1 MIGTVHSYVQFG
13 TNLDLK
19 WYWDNTELTSA
30 QHPLQIL
37 ENYNND
43 PLNEVIGIS
52 SIKNDVAGNY
62 IEISVSSPADA
73 PDMEWI
79 ILESLSGRTRN
90 GFIYDEYGLLRYT
103 SEFPPQ
109 VDFKRRI
116 NCGDVLGDDTDDGI
130 VGNLSREIALKI
142 VTQNFDG
149 INPQVLKFRFYL
161 EDQFFEDYNYNLME
175 LTGNI
180 RIEDCLGESRECLN
194 FPFLQPGPV
203 TFNPP
208 PGPITVENGQWQFID
223 MYSNV
228 NGTIYFTDLFYTN
241 CAEIPDVRW
250 GYSPYYY
257 DENETRWRRIPN
269 STGIFCLKA
278 AVYTGGENFTDNVCG
293 CWDVTVITG
302 VYDYLNISELSATQ
316 TLIEN
321 NNYYYEAFF
330 VDADNDGTTFNDWN
344 WKLKLFH
351 SGGEFVLATSNSSIL
366 TGFFNCLPASYSWSI
381 LNGKIQGI
389 VECFGYD
396 SDGIYQED
404 VFPIEAELASTC
416 LSAPVISHFTQTPSP
431 ICQGSSGYV
440 YVHLQQGSG
449 SLNYSWTIE
458 NLPPGAYITPLGNKC
473 RVTYPES
480 LMSVGNLFEQSTLA
494 PTNYIS
500 CTVSNAVGSDS
511 KSANVSMSSTC
522 DPTGCPTLA
531 FGNGNEIVNENT
543 MLINSLSN
551 PGEDVTDYY
560 LINSSNKI
568 ENGNI
573 GFYIHE
579 PSEEHTWFDEIELW
593 ELKADKGEFIAVTD
607 EGE

>member
-1 MIGTVHSYVQFG
+1 MKRKNLICVLFVFIVVNLINAQYDDLASWPIGSQDDITSTFGPRYWSGRTNNYDFHRGIDINGNAGDYIYAATDGVVIGISTSSQTNNQLGYILVRYDFFLNGTQFSDYYRYTHITPNTNLSVGDEVIRNSTLIGTVHSYVQFG
-13 TNLDLK
+13 THLDLK

-37 ENYNND
+37 ENYNNYH
-43 PLNEVIGIS
+43 LNEVIGIS

-79 ILESLSGRTRN
+79 VLESLSGRTRN

-116 NCGDVLGDDTDDGI
+116 NCGDVLGDDSDDGI
-130 VGNLSREIALKI
+130 VGNLSGEIALKI
-142 VTQNFDG
+142 VTQNFDRL
-149 INPQVLKFRFYL
+149 NPQVLKFRFYL
-161 EDQFFEDYNYNLME
+161 EDQFFEDYNYNLVE

-180 RIEDCLGESRECLN
+180 RIEDCLGESRECPN

-208 PGPITVENGQWQFID
+208 PGPITVEDGQWQFID
-223 MYSNV
+223 MYSDV

-330 VDADNDGTTFNDWN
+330 IDADNDGTTFNDWN

-351 SGGEFVLATSNSSIL
+351 SGGEYVFQ
-366 TGFFNCLPASYSWSI
+366 TGNNFTFGGLYYCLPDGYNWT
-381 LNGKIQGI
+381 LVDGKIQGE
-389 VECFGYD
+389 VVCYGYD
-396 SDGIYQED
+396 SDGAYQED
-404 VFPIEAELASTC
+404 TFPIEAEVANDC
-416 LSAPVISHFTQTPSP
+416 LVTPVISHFTQTPSP

-449 SLNYSWTIE
+449 TLNYSWTTE
-458 NLPPGAYITPLGNKC
+458 NLPPGAYITP
-473 RVTYPES
+473 
-480 LMSVGNLFEQSTLA
+480 
-494 PTNYIS
+494 
-500 CTVSNAVGSDS
+500 
-511 KSANVSMSSTC
+511 
-522 DPTGCPTLA
+522 
-531 FGNGNEIVNENT
+531 
-543 MLINSLSN
+543 
-551 PGEDVTDYY
+551 
-560 LINSSNKI
+560 
-568 ENGNI
+568 
-573 GFYIHE
+573 
-579 PSEEHTWFDEIELW
+579 
-593 ELKADKGEFIAVTD
+593 
-607 EGE
+607 